1 MADLFD
7 PNETARRRVYQHLRS
22 FSNLLAAY
30 TPGVPLSRFLTGF
43 FRENKQMGS
52 KDRKAVTRFAYHYFR
67 LGHALK
73 TAELKE
79 RLVMAEFLCST
90 ESVLVEAEN
99 QELNARITWSLE
111 DKLAWLEKEDLFHL
125 QDVFPWANYLSPQLD
140 ASAFFRQFLIQPLL
154 FVRLRKGKENKVQH
168 LLEQHQI
175 PFERLSDLGAEA
187 VGDDIRQILA
197 LPNGTALDQIKGLKG
212 QMEVQDLSS
221 QRSLSRVTA
230 NNGESWWDACSG
242 AGGKSLML
250 MDCFPDINLL
260 VSDIRPS
267 ILRNLDERF
276 EAAGIGNY
284 RRKIIDLTKET
295 TSILGRELFDGILL
309 DAPCTGSGTW
319 GRTPEMLSAFKESFI
334 EEFAELQKNIAV
346 NVARHLKP
354 GGKLYYITC
363 SVFSAEN
370 EEVVN
375 HIAQQ
380 TGLSIAHSE
389 YLTGYHDRA
398 DTLFVAELVK

>member
-1 MADLFD
+1 MDRF
-7 PNETARRRVYQHLRS
+7 
-22 FSNLLAAY
+22 
-30 TPGVPLSRFLTGF
+30 PG
-43 FRENKQMGS
+43 
-52 KDRKAVTRFAYHYFR
+52 
-67 LGHALK
+67 
-73 TAELKE
+73 
-79 RLVMAEFLCST
+79 
-90 ESVLVEAEN
+90 
-99 QELNARITWSLE
+99 
-111 DKLAWLEKEDLFHL
+111 
-125 QDVFPWANYLSPQLD
+125 
-140 ASAFFRQFLIQPLL
+140 
-154 FVRLRKGKENKVQH
+154 
-168 LLEQHQI
+168 
-175 PFERLSDLGAEA
+175 
-187 VGDDIRQILA
+187 
-197 LPNGTALDQIKGLKG
+197 
-212 QMEVQDLSS
+212 
-221 QRSLSRVTA
+221 
-230 NNGESWWDACSG
+230 
-242 AGGKSLML
+242 
-250 MDCFPDINLL
+250 INLL

-295 TSILGRELFDGILL
+295 VSILGQELFDGILL

-319 GRTPEMLSAFKESFI
+319 GRTPEMLSAFKESSI
-334 EEFAELQKNIAV
+334 AEFAELQKNIAL
-346 NVARHLKP
+346 NAAKHLKP